1 MPERKL
7 VIVSASSSIRKEPD
21 EAIPAI
27 ERYNGIYFRVLRKY
41 LPKRNLSNIDVL
53 IVSEKLGLVWSH
65 DKITYHVPHAGK
77 WGALSLDD
85 VSIRKLRT
93 ENLEKLRKIVN
104 RYSEIYVNVGVKYLR
119 LIEGFEK
126 ITTCKVTYA
135 IGRGLGP
142 KALHMKQWLISQ

>member
-1 MPERKL
+1 LPERKL

-53 IVSEKLGLVWSH
+53 IVSEKLGLVWSD

-77 WGALSLDD
+77 WGSLSLDD

-135 IGRGLGP
+135 TGRGLGP
-142 KALHMKQWLISQ
+142 KAVHMKQWLISQ